1 MAAELRFRAMGSD
14 AHVLVTGGPPDALD
28 TARSRIEQLERL
40 WSRFLPDSEVS
51 DLNRHPGQPREVSDE
66 TRLLVAKAVEAW
78 AASGGAFDPTV
89 LGTLVAAGYDRSFE
103 LIGEQGTGPA
113 VELPTSLALVG
124 CTDIELDGRSVRLPP
139 GTGFDPGGI
148 GKGLAADLVV
158 EELRAGGAAGAC
170 VNLGGDLR
178 VSGEGSDGGPW
189 IVDIEAPG
197 RSAPLARIALTEGA
211 VATSTTLRRR
221 WGADGTR
228 HHLID
233 PATGAPSASDLTL
246 ASVVAGAAWLAEVH
260 AKTVLL
266 RGAPHQFDL
275 VDGTGTEALSLDGH
289 GRVCR
294 TRGLAGFLVGEPLG
308 DAAA

>member
-14 AHVLVTGGPPDALD
+14 AHVIVVDGPPDALE
-28 TARSRIEQLERL
+28 TARARIEQLERL

-51 DLNRHPGQPREVSDE
+51 DLNRHPGEAREVSDE
-66 TRLLVAKAVEAW
+66 TRLLIAKAVEAW

-89 LGTLVAAGYDRSFE
+89 LGSLVAAGYDRSFE
-103 LIGEQGTGPA
+103 LLDDDTASPA

-124 CTDIELDGRSVRLPP
+124 CTDIELDGTTVKLPA

-158 EELRAGGAAGAC
+158 EELRALGAAGAC

-178 VSGEGSDGGPW
+178 VSGQGPDGGPW
-189 IVDIEAPG
+189 IIDIEAPG
-197 RSAPLARIALTEGA
+197 HEVRLARVSLTEGA

-221 WGADGTR
+221 WGPDGAR

-233 PATGAPSASDLTL
+233 AATGEPSATDLEL
-246 ASVVAGAAWLAEVH
+246 ATVVAGAAWLAEVH

-275 VDGTGTEALSLDGH
+275 VDGTGPEALSVDRH
-289 GRVCR
+289 GSVCR
-294 TRGLAGFLVGEPLG
+294 TPGMAGFLVDEPLDG
-308 DAAA
+308 RAA

>member
-1 MAAELRFRAMGSD
+1 MGSD
-14 AHVLVTGGPPDALD
+14 AHVIVVDGPPDALE
-28 TARSRIEQLERL
+28 TARARIEQLERL

-51 DLNRHPGQPREVSDE
+51 DLNRHPGEAREVSDE
-66 TRLLVAKAVEAW
+66 TRLLIAKAVEAW

-89 LGTLVAAGYDRSFE
+89 LGSLVAAGYDRSFE
-103 LIGEQGTGPA
+103 LIDDETSSPA
-113 VELPTSLALVG
+113 VDLPTSLALVG
-124 CTDIELDGRSVRLPP
+124 CTDIELDGTSVKLPA

-158 EELRAGGAAGAC
+158 EELRALGAAGAC

-178 VSGEGSDGGPW
+178 VSGEGPHGGPW
-189 IVDIEAPG
+189 IIDIEAPG
-197 RSAPLARIALTEGA
+197 REVRLARVSLTEGA

-221 WGADGTR
+221 WGPGGER

-233 PATGAPSASDLTL
+233 VTTGEPSATDLEL
-246 ASVVAGAAWLAEVH
+246 ATVVAGAAWLAEVH

-275 VDGTGTEALSLDGH
+275 VDGTGPEALSVDRH
-289 GRVCR
+289 GYVCR
-294 TRGLAGFLVGEPLG
+294 TPGMAGFLVDEPVG
-308 DAAA
+308 DQAA